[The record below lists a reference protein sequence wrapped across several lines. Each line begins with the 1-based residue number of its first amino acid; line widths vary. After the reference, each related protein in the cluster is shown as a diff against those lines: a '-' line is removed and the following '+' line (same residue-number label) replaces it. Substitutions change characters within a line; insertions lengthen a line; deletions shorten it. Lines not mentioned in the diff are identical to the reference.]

1 MAKIQ
6 SVWAIDIGQAAL
18 KALKLV
24 PGDEPDK
31 VLAEAFDYIEY
42 PKILSQPDAEP
53 EELIRE
59 ALTTFLGRNEVKGS
73 KVAIAVSG
81 QAGLVKFVKL
91 PPVEKSRIPD
101 VVKFEARQ
109 QIPFALEEVIWDYQ
123 KIGAA
128 DGVEEEDFEM
138 VEVGLFAMKKDQI
151 NRAILPLKMA
161 GVEVDFIQMAPI
173 ALYNYI
179 AFDNPPPQEPG
190 ATDPTSYVL
199 LDIGVD
205 NTDLI
210 ITDGTRIW
218 QRNVPIGGNH
228 FTRALT
234 KELKQTFAKAEHL
247 KRNATKAQDPRAVF
261 SAMRGVFTDF
271 ANEVNRSIGFYSSV
285 NRGAKIAQI
294 IGLGNGFKLPGLM
307 KFLQQNVNHEVNRLE
322 RFEKLTGEE
331 VISAP
336 QFQENLS
343 SFAVAYGLGLQ
354 GLGDARMRTNLL
366 PPEVEQVRMIRRKK
380 PWALAA
386 STLLM
391 VGFSALFASAW
402 GALQKTKPLEAP
414 AKDAKSVADEGNKY
428 QTDFDTAKSEFTK
441 IKGGGETLV
450 DDSGDNDSWPA
461 LLQTALGALPNPAKE
476 LAESDPDFDPAA
488 PINAPIIGM
497 LRVHV
502 DKLVPVYRED
512 LATEWFDT
520 IDNQWK
526 ETMHPVDRE
535 KGPSGAGWVIQLVG
549 HHYNPSRNA
558 KNLTQRQKERA
569 EGPLKYLRDVVLPR
583 FSAPAMRLFGIN
595 HATLTWYHADPQ
607 WTTQKGASG
616 VAPPPLR
623 EKAVA
628 KTEGGGGDAGGGDMA
643 SMMGKMGGAGMQ
655 KMGGGMS
662 GPGGMMGGGGM
673 GGAMKGGMGGMMG
686 GMGGGASAKTNEKDM
701 SYLTRTDF
709 TIEFVWQPLKR
720 AAAPKDEEEYRAKL
734 VEIKKT
740 LTDAEE
746 KMKGS
751 VKAGQ
756 VDEAALEKLSL
767 EESTKALEKAIQ
779 KIGAEGNAPSGEQPA
794 GVNPPA
800 GTPTPDSNQGAAAAA
815 PTP

>member
-6 SVWAIDIGQAAL
+6 SVWALDIGQAAL

-31 VLAEAFDYIEY
+31 ILAEAFDFIEY

-53 EELIRE
+53 EELVRE
-59 ALTTFLGRNEVKGS
+59 AISTFLGRNEVKGS

-128 DGVEEEDFEM
+128 DGAEAEDFEM
-138 VEVGLFAMKKDQI
+138 VEIGLFAMKKDQI

-161 GVEVDFIQMAPI
+161 GIEVDFIQMAPI

-179 AFDNPPPQEPG
+179 AFDDPPPQDGDG
-190 ATDPTSYVL
+190 AEPTSYVV
-199 LDIGVD
+199 LDMGVD

-261 SAMRGVFTDF
+261 SAMRNVFSDF
-271 ANEVNRSIGFYSSV
+271 ANEVNRSMGFYSSV
-285 NRGAKIAQI
+285 NRGAKIGKI
-294 IGLGNGFKLPGLM
+294 IGLGNGFKLPGLI
-307 KFLQQNVNHEVNRLE
+307 KFLQQNVNHEVVRLE
-322 RFEKLTGEE
+322 HFEKLVGEE
-331 VISAP
+331 VVTAP
-336 QFQENLS
+336 QFEDNLS
-343 SFAVAYGLGLQ
+343 SFGVAYGLGVQ
-354 GLGDARMRTNLL
+354 GLGRSRMKTNLI
-366 PPEVEQVRMIRRKK
+366 PPELEQVRMIRRKK

-402 GALQKTKPLEAP
+402 GAFQKTKPLMAP
-414 AKDAKSVADEGNKY
+414 ADEAKSVAEQGTKFQSDY
-428 QTDFDTAKSEFTK
+428 DAAKSEFTK

-450 DDSGDNDSWPA
+450 DDSADTDSWPA
-461 LLQTALGALPNPAKE
+461 LIQTALGALPNPARE
-476 LAESDPDFDPAA
+476 LAASDPNFDPAA

-512 LATEWFDT
+512 LSAEWFDT

-526 ETMHPVDRE
+526 ETMHPLDRD
-535 KGPSGAGWVIQLVG
+535 KGPSGPGWVIQLVG

-558 KNLTQRQKERA
+558 KNLTARQKEKA

-628 KTEGGGGDAGGGDMA
+628 KTEGGGEGGGGDMA
-643 SMMGKMGGAGMQ
+643 AMMGVMGKMGGMGM
-655 KMGGGMS
+655 KKMDGGGEGGMMGMPGGMGGMA
-662 GPGGMMGGGGM
+662 GMMGGG
-673 GGAMKGGMGGMMG
+673 KKGMGGMA
-686 GMGGGASAKTNEKDM
+686 GGAGKSTDKDI

-709 TIEFVWQPLKR
+709 IIEFAWQPLKR
-720 AAAPKDEEEYRAKL
+720 SDAPKDEDDYRTKL
-734 VEIKKT
+734 DDIKKS
-740 LTDAEE
+740 LTEAEE
-746 KMKGS
+746 KIKGS
-751 VKAGQ
+751 VRAGE
-756 VDEAALEKLSL
+756 VDESALAKLSL
-767 EESTKALEKAIQ
+767 EESTKAVQKAL
-779 KIGAEGNAPSGEQPA
+779 KKMGVEGNGQGGESPASG
-794 GVNPPA
+794 
-800 GTPTPDSNQGAAAAA
+800 GTPEKGPDAAAAGN
-815 PTP
+815 P